1 MDALGRR
8 GHGGHN
14 NKASEGHLGS
24 CRSGLGR
31 YGRGNFPGHDV
42 FCVLPKTLRIEC
54 RWLRIGLD
62 GCNRVCG
69 HVQEQKQGK
78 KSNKWTNR
86 ACFAMHARSDKTQE
100 VDSDGHG
107 DHRGLRRVI
116 EGE

>member
-42 FCVLPKTLRIEC
+42 LWVLSEMLKIEC
-54 RWLRIGLD
+54 GWVHIGSNGWD
-62 GCNRVCG
+62 RVYSHG
-69 HVQEQKQGK
+69 ERGK
-78 KSNKWTNR
+78 KDKESPEWVIRT
-86 ACFAMHARSDKTQE
+86 CFVMHARGDKTQE

-107 DHRGLRRVI
+107 DHRGLRLVI